1 MRSNLRFI
9 LPLIASVALVSLLF
23 AVYRAESE
31 KRALRDD
38 LTARAGTLGE
48 SLQEI
53 IEPLVDGAPDRNLQ
67 RVVEKFGHRGDNLAG
82 IAVYDENGAILAITS
97 GLATSLRNQPEAA
110 TEAASLGHGVGEF
123 TGVEGVSS
131 EIYGVPLYREGQIIG
146 TLALFYDTRSIDAQT
161 AQTWHDAMVNAGI
174 ETILIVFITM
184 FLIRWTFR
192 DPLARTAVWLRAQ
205 RLGHRSGAP
214 PAGGEM
220 FDQLTNEAAHMA
232 KNLDEARN
240 AADVEARL
248 RESGES
254 QWTAER
260 LRVSLRGKLQDS
272 PLFVVS
278 NREPYMHMRREKSI
292 EVVVPASGVVTAI
305 EPVMVSCDGTWI
317 AQGSGTADRE
327 MVDARDHLRVPPE
340 TPSYT
345 LRRLWLTPEE
355 EKGFYFGFANEGIWP
370 LCHTAFAQ
378 PIFRA
383 SDWEQYQRVNMKFAD
398 AVLQEMEHTEKPVVL
413 VQDYHFALLPRLI
426 KEARPDAR
434 VAIFWHIPWPNPEVF
449 GICPWQRELL
459 HGLLGADLIGFH
471 TQFHCNNF
479 LETVDRALEAL
490 TEWDRFAV
498 NRQGHLTW
506 IRPFPISVAFAESA
520 KPPENA
526 AKLLAEDENVKLRA
540 AVFQEYGIETRFL
553 GVGVDRADYTKGIL
567 ERFRGIE
574 QFLESYPAY
583 RREFTFLQIATPSR
597 GEIPAY
603 HDLQHAI
610 IAEANRINAKF
621 QTARWKPIVIL
632 ERHHTHTEIFRLF
645 RAADVCMVTSLHDGM
660 NLVAKEFV
668 VAREDLRGV
677 LILSHFTGASRE
689 LVDALLVNPYDA
701 QQLADR
707 IREALEMPRADQAAR
722 MERMRRVVREHN
734 IYRWAGTL
742 LTELCEIRVEH
753 PERVERPANIG
764 HVDPRAPS
772 ERLRL
777 DHVAR
782 PARVEAS

>member
-31 KRALRDD
+31 KRALRNE
-38 LTARAGTLGE
+38 LTARAATLAE
-48 SLQEI
+48 SLQETV
-53 IEPLVDGAPDRNLQ
+53 EPLVNGAPDRNLQ
-67 RVVEKFGHRGDNLAG
+67 RVVERFGHRDNLAG
-82 IAVYDENGAILAITS
+82 IAVYDDSGAPLAITS
-97 GLATSLRNQPEAA
+97 GLATSLRTPPDAA
-110 TEAASLGHGVGEF
+110 TEAAALGRGVGEF

-131 EIYGVPLYREGQIIG
+131 EIYAVPLFREGHVTG
-146 TLALFYDTRSIDAQT
+146 TLALFYDASTIDAQT
-161 AQTWHDAMVNAGI
+161 AQTWRDAMMNAGI
-174 ETILIVFITM
+174 ETILIVFVTV

-192 DPLARTAVWLRAQ
+192 DPLARTAVWLRAK
-205 RLGHRSGAP
+205 RLGHRSGEP
-214 PAGGEM
+214 PVGGEM
-220 FDQLTNEAAHMA
+220 FAQLTNEATHLAR
-232 KNLDEARN
+232 NLDEARS
-240 AADVEARL
+240 AAEVEARL
-248 RESGES
+248 RETAES

-278 NREPYMHMRREKSI
+278 NREPYMHVRREKSI
-292 EVVVPASGVVTAI
+292 ETIVPASGVVTAI

-317 AQGSGTADRE
+317 AQGSGDADRDT
-327 MVDARDHLRVPPE
+327 VDAQDHLRVPPE

-345 LRRLWLTPEE
+345 LRRVWLTPEE

-383 SDWEQYQRVNMKFAD
+383 SDWEQYQRVNLKFAD
-398 AVLQEMEHTEKPVVL
+398 AVLQEMEHTASPVVL

-498 NRQGHLTW
+498 NRQGHLTL
-506 IRPFPISVAFAESA
+506 IRPFPISVAVPEPAAANDASA
-520 KPPENA
+520 QQQQDAGREH
-526 AKLLAEDENVKLRA
+526 EEQRA
-540 AVFQEYGIETRFL
+540 AVRKQYGIESQFL

-567 ERFRGIE
+567 QRFRGIE

-583 RREFTFLQIATPSR
+583 QREFTFVQIAAPSR

-603 HDLQHAI
+603 HDLQREI
-610 IAEANRINAKF
+610 IVEANRINAKF

-632 ERHHTHTEIFRLF
+632 ERHHTHSEIFRLF
-645 RAADVCMVTSLHDGM
+645 RAADLCMVTSLHDGM

-668 VAREDLRGV
+668 VARDDLGGV
-677 LILSHFTGASRE
+677 LILSNFTGASRE
-689 LVDALLVNPYDA
+689 LVDALLVNPYDT

-707 IREALEMPRADQAAR
+707 IREAIEMPRAEQAER

-742 LTELCEIRVEH
+742 LSELIEIRVEH
-753 PERVERPANIG
+753 PERPKF
-764 HVDPRAPS
+764 
-772 ERLRL
+772 
-777 DHVAR
+777 
-782 PARVEAS
+782 VEAISIDRVPRPERAERVAAS

>member
-9 LPLIASVALVSLLF
+9 LPLIASVAIVSLLF

-31 KRALRDD
+31 KRALRSE
-38 LTARAGTLGE
+38 LTARADNLAE
-48 SLQEI
+48 SLQET
-53 IEPLVDGAPDRNLQ
+53 IEPLVDAAPDRNLQ
-67 RVVEKFGHRGDNLAG
+67 RVVEKFSHRDNLAG
-82 IAVYDENGAILAITS
+82 IAVYDESGSILALTS
-97 GLATSLRNQPEAA
+97 GLAASLRTQPAAAAEASA
-110 TEAASLGHGVGEF
+110 LGHGVGEF
-123 TGVEGVSS
+123 TSVEGVSS
-131 EIYGVPLYREGQIIG
+131 EIYALPLYREGQSIG
-146 TLALFYDTRSIDAQT
+146 TLALFYNATSIDAQT
-161 AQTWHDAMVNAGI
+161 AQTWRDAMMNAGI
-174 ETILIVFITM
+174 ETILIVFVTT

-192 DPLARTAVWLRAQ
+192 DPLARTAVWMRAQ
-205 RLGHRSGAP
+205 RLGNRSGAP

-220 FDQLTNEAAHMA
+220 FAQLTTEAARLA
-232 KNLDEARN
+232 KNLDEARS
-240 AADVEARL
+240 AAEIEARL
-248 RESGES
+248 REAAES

-260 LRVSLRGKLQDS
+260 LRVSVRGKLQES

-278 NREPYMHMRREKSI
+278 NREPYAHVRRDKSV

-317 AQGSGTADRE
+317 AQGSGDADRDV
-327 MVDARDHLRVPPE
+327 VDAHDRLRVPPE

-345 LRRLWLTPEE
+345 LRRVWVTPEE

-378 PIFRA
+378 PVFRA
-383 SDWEQYQRVNMKFAD
+383 ADWQQYQRVNVKFAD
-398 AVLQEMEHTEKPVVL
+398 AVLQEMERTASPVVL
-413 VQDYHFALLPRLI
+413 VQDYHFALLPRMI

-498 NRQGHLTW
+498 NRRGHLTW
-506 IRPFPISVAFAESA
+506 IRPFPISVAFPESA
-520 KPPENA
+520 PAGHVASESGVDRDA
-526 AKLLAEDENVKLRA
+526 RRATEDARA
-540 AVFQEYGIETRFL
+540 SVMARYGIESQFL

-583 RREFTFLQIATPSR
+583 QREFTFLQVAAPSR
-597 GEIPAY
+597 EEIPAY
-603 HDLQHAI
+603 RGLQREI
-610 IAEANRINAKF
+610 VAEAARINAKF
-621 QTARWKPIVIL
+621 QTARWKPIVVL
-632 ERHHTHTEIFRLF
+632 DRHHTHADIARLY

-668 VAREDLRGV
+668 AARDDLRGA
-677 LILSHFTGASRE
+677 LILSNFTGASRE
-689 LVDALLVNPYDA
+689 LVDALLVNPYDT

-707 IREALEMPRADQAAR
+707 IREALEITRDDQAAR

-742 LTELCEIRVEH
+742 LSELCEIRVED
-753 PERVERPANIG
+753 PEHAAPA
-764 HVDPRAPS
+764 DPIELIAGAEPA
-772 ERLRL
+772 
-777 DHVAR
+777 AR
-782 PARVEAS
+782 PARVGAS

>member
-1 MRSNLRFI
+1 MRSSLRFI
-9 LPLIASVALVSLLF
+9 LPLIASVAVVSLLF
-23 AVYRAESE
+23 AVYRVESQ
-31 KRALRDD
+31 KRALRSE
-38 LTARAGTLGE
+38 LTARAENLAE
-48 SLQEI
+48 SLQET

-67 RVVEKFGHRGDNLAG
+67 RVVEKFGHRDNLAG
-82 IAVYDENGAILAITS
+82 IAVYDNNGAALAITS
-97 GLATSLRNQPEAA
+97 GLATSLRTPPA
-110 TEAASLGHGVGEF
+110 AASEASAAGHGVGEF
-123 TGVEGVSS
+123 TSVEGVSS
-131 EIYGVPLYREGQIIG
+131 EIYAVPLYREGQSTG
-146 TLALFYDTRSIDAQT
+146 TLVLFYDATSIDAQT
-161 AQTWHDAMVNAGI
+161 AETWRDAIMNAGI
-174 ETILIVFITM
+174 ETVLIVFVTM

-214 PAGGEM
+214 PVGGEM
-220 FDQLTNEAAHMA
+220 FAQLNSEAAHLA

-240 AADVEARL
+240 AAENEARL
-248 RESGES
+248 RETAES

-260 LRVSLRGKLQDS
+260 LRVSLRGKLQNS

-278 NREPYMHMRREKSI
+278 NREPYMHVRRGNSI
-292 EVVVPASGVVTAI
+292 ETIVPASGVVTAI
-305 EPVMVSCDGTWI
+305 EPVMVSCDGTWV
-317 AQGSGTADRE
+317 AQGSGDADRE
-327 MVDARDHLRVPPE
+327 MVDAQDHLRVPPE

-345 LRRLWLTPEE
+345 LRRVWLTPEE

-370 LCHTAFAQ
+370 LCHTAYAR

-383 SDWEQYQRVNMKFAD
+383 EDWKQYQRVNLKFAD
-398 AVLQEMEHTEKPVVL
+398 AVLQEMERTESPVVL

-479 LETVDRALEAL
+479 LETVNRALEAL

-506 IRPFPISVAFAESA
+506 IRPFPISVAFPESA
-520 KPPENA
+520 PAGDNFAQLDA
-526 AKLLAEDENVKLRA
+526 ALEARRKNDEVRA
-540 AVFQEYGIETRFL
+540 TVFDEYGIESRFL

-574 QFLESYPAY
+574 KFLESYPAY
-583 RREFTFLQIATPSR
+583 LREFTFVQIAAPSR

-603 HDLQHAI
+603 HDLQREI
-610 IAEANRINAKF
+610 VAEAARINAKF
-621 QTARWKPIVIL
+621 QSARWKPILVL
-632 ERHHTHTEIFRLF
+632 ERHHTHGEIVRLY

-668 VAREDLRGV
+668 AAREDLHGA
-677 LILSHFTGASRE
+677 LILSNFTGASRE
-689 LVDALLVNPYDA
+689 LVDALLVNPYDT

-707 IREALEMPRADQAAR
+707 TREALEMPRDDQAAR

-734 IYRWAGTL
+734 VYRWAGTL
-742 LTELCEIRVEH
+742 LSELCEIRVDRPEPVERSERVARREPVER
-753 PERVERPANIG
+753 PERVG
-764 HVDPRAPS
+764 
-772 ERLRL
+772 
-777 DHVAR
+777 
-782 PARVEAS
+782 AS

>member
-23 AVYRAESE
+23 AVYRVESE
-31 KRALRDD
+31 KRALRSD
-38 LTARAGTLGE
+38 LTRHAATLAE
-48 SLQEI
+48 SLQET
-53 IEPLVDGAPDRNLQ
+53 IEPLINVPASRSLQ
-67 RVVEKFGHRGDNLAG
+67 REVEKFDHRDNLAG
-82 IAVYDENGAILAITS
+82 IAIYNASGAILAIS
-97 GLATSLRNQPEAA
+97 PGIATFLQSPPTAA
-110 TEAASLGHGVGEF
+110 IQAAALGHGVGQF
-123 TGVEGVSS
+123 TGIEGISS
-131 EIYGVPLYREGQIIG
+131 EIYALPLYRQGQVVG
-146 TLALFYDTRSIDAQT
+146 TLALFYNASSIDAQI
-161 AQTWHDAMVNAGI
+161 AQTWHEAMMNAGI
-174 ETILIVFITM
+174 ETLLIVIVTM

-192 DPLARTAVWLRAQ
+192 DPLARTAVWLRAM

-214 PAGGEM
+214 PPDGEM
-220 FDQLTNEAAHMA
+220 FAQLTSEAAHLA
-232 KNLDEARN
+232 KNLNEARS
-240 AADVEARL
+240 AAETEARL
-248 RESGES
+248 RESAES

-278 NREPYMHMRREKSI
+278 NREPYIHVRREKSI
-292 EVVVPASGVVTAI
+292 ETIVPASGVVTAI

-317 AQGSGTADRE
+317 AQGSGDADRE
-327 MVDARDHLRVPPE
+327 TVDAQDHLRVPPE

-345 LRRLWLTPEE
+345 LRRVWLTPEE

-370 LCHTAFAQ
+370 LCHNAYAR

-383 SDWEQYQRVNMKFAD
+383 DDWKQYQRANWKFAD
-398 AVLQEMEHTEKPVVL
+398 AVLQEMEHTASPVVL

-449 GICPWQRELL
+449 GICPWQPELL

-490 TEWDRFAV
+490 TEWDRFTV
-498 NRQGHLTW
+498 NRQGHLTR
-506 IRPFPISVAFAESA
+506 IRPFPISVAFPDAA
-520 KPPENA
+520 PPAADNA
-526 AKLLAEDENVKLRA
+526 MRLDVNRQVPRKNDDLRA
-540 AVFQEYGIETRFL
+540 SVLSEYGVEARYV

-574 QFLESYPAY
+574 KFLESYPAY
-583 RREFTFLQIATPSR
+583 QREFTFIQVAAPSR

-603 HDLQHAI
+603 HNLQREI
-610 IAEANRINAKF
+610 LAEANRINAKF
-621 QTARWKPIVIL
+621 QAARWKPILVL
-632 ERHHTHTEIFRLF
+632 ERHHTHTEIARLY

-668 VAREDLRGV
+668 AARDDLRGA

-689 LVDALLVNPYDA
+689 LVDALLVNPYDT

-707 IREALEMPRADQAAR
+707 IREALEMPPAEQAER

-742 LTELCEIRVEH
+742 LSELCEIRVEH
-753 PERVERPANIG
+753 PERPATVEHRERIE
-764 HVDPRAPS
+764 HVDLP
-772 ERLRL
+772 E
-777 DHVAR
+777 
-782 PARVEAS
+782 RVEAS

>member
-31 KRALRDD
+31 KRALRNE
-38 LTARAGTLGE
+38 LTARADNLSE
-48 SLQEI
+48 SLQET
-53 IEPLVDGAPDRNLQ
+53 IEPLVGGPDRNLQ
-67 RVVEKFGHRGDNLAG
+67 RVVEKFGQRDNLAG
-82 IAVYDENGAILAITS
+82 IAVYDENGAPLAITS
-97 GLATSLRNQPEAA
+97 GLATSLRTPPAAA
-110 TEAASLGHGVGEF
+110 TEAGALGHGVGQF
-123 TGVEGVSS
+123 TSVQGVSS
-131 EIYGVPLYREGQIIG
+131 EIYGVPLYREGQLIG
-146 TLALFYDTRSIDAQT
+146 TLALFYNASSIDAQT
-161 AQTWHDAMVNAGI
+161 AQTWRDAMINAGI
-174 ETILIVFITM
+174 ETILIVFVTM

-192 DPLARTAVWLRAQ
+192 DPLAKTAIWLRAQ

-214 PAGGEM
+214 PARGEM
-220 FDQLTNEAAHMA
+220 FDQLTNEAAHLA

-240 AADVEARL
+240 AAEVEARL
-248 RESGES
+248 RETAES

-278 NREPYMHMRREKSI
+278 NREPYMHMHREKSI

-317 AQGSGTADRE
+317 AQGSGDADRD
-327 MVDARDHLRVPPE
+327 MVDAHDHLRVPPE

-383 SDWEQYQRVNMKFAD
+383 GDWEQYQRVNWKFAD
-398 AVLQEMEHTEKPVVL
+398 AVLQEMEHTENPVVL

-498 NRQGHLTW
+498 NRQGHLTL
-506 IRPFPISVAFAESA
+506 IRPFPISVAFAE
-520 KPPENA
+520 A
-526 AKLLAEDENVKLRA
+526 AHLPQQAAQQQEARDESPRLRA
-540 AVFQEYGIETRFL
+540 EVFKEYGIESRLL

-567 ERFRGIE
+567 QRFRGIE

-583 RREFTFLQIATPSR
+583 QREFTFLQIAAPSR

-603 HDLQHAI
+603 HDLQGEI
-610 IAEANRINAKF
+610 FAEANRINAKF
-621 QTARWKPIVIL
+621 QTARWKPIIVL

-645 RAADVCMVTSLHDGM
+645 RAADLCLVTSLHDGM

-689 LVDALLVNPYDA
+689 LVDALLVNPYDT

-707 IREALEMPRADQAAR
+707 IREAIEMPRAEQAAR

-742 LTELCEIRVEH
+742 LTELIDIRVEH
-753 PERVERPANIG
+753 PERV
-764 HVDPRAPS
+764 
-772 ERLRL
+772 
-777 DHVAR
+777 AR
-782 PARVEAS
+782 PADIAPEARSTAVQRLHLDPADRPERVEAS